1 MLGAWLQSSGPSC
14 SPHASCW
21 SQVPAG
27 LVMRNG
33 GSWQPIPN
41 ITQTIEH
48 SRKQAK
54 MRCWERDRGPARQTV
69 GLHSPTSP
77 NTELI
82 RVLLIYSG
90 KAPSI
95 HFWRDQHPKEAQFP
109 MLLLLPAL
117 LTLGNPHLMQS
128 KPSTISVRGH
138 TALSS
143 NPPHVPNHSQSKSHL
158 SSGGTPGTLWG

>member
-1 MLGAWLQSSGPSC
+1 MLGAWRQSSGPSR

-27 LVMRNG
+27 LAMRNR
-33 GSWQPIPN
+33 GSWQLIPN
-41 ITQTIEH
+41 ITQTIKH

-69 GLHSPTSP
+69 GLQSPTSP

-82 RVLLIYSG
+82 RVLLIYSR

-95 HFWRDQHPKEAQFP
+95 YF
-109 MLLLLPAL
+109 
-117 LTLGNPHLMQS
+117 
-128 KPSTISVRGH
+128 
-138 TALSS
+138 
-143 NPPHVPNHSQSKSHL
+143 
-158 SSGGTPGTLWG
+158 